1 MTKYSTKTLFF
12 SFSTEKFYRCLE
24 TSVVPVVYSAEDIHK
39 VAPPHS
45 YIDVRD
51 FKSPNHLAEYLRYL
65 DKHDDEY
72 MSYFSWRKQFK
83 CQKVNA
89 FTREVFCDFCQY
101 LFEDERPKIIQNFT
115 KWFFDDAGCEAFP
128 KQF

>member
-1 MTKYSTKTLFF
+1 M
-12 SFSTEKFYRCLE
+12 
-24 TSVVPVVYSAEDIHK
+24 VYSAKDIHE

-51 FKSPNHLAEYLRYL
+51 FRSPKHLAEYLRYL

-83 CQKVNA
+83 IQKVNQTL
-89 FTREVFCDFCQY
+89 TRVFCDVCQY
-101 LFEDERPKIIQNFT
+101 LVEAKKPKIINDFT
-115 KWFFDDAGCEAFP
+115 KWFFDDAQCEAFP